1 MKSFFTILITF
12 FATTLLA
19 QNTTRSDTTYWRI
32 GGSSSLTF
40 SQVALTNWAAG
51 GQNSVAINSN
61 FSIFA
66 NRVKARGKWENSLDL
81 AYGLIKQG
89 DASFNKS
96 DDLINLVTKYSYK
109 VNKDNGK
116 WFYSASMDFRTQ
128 FYEGLDEEGNFI
140 SDFMAPGYLTIGTGI
155 SYDPNDQLSFT
166 YQPLTGKFTFVR
178 DQQLANEG
186 AYGVDP
192 AVFAADGTTV
202 ITPGKKSRA
211 EFGSFFRA
219 KYKNDIFESRLEL
232 FTSYLEDFGTI
243 DVNWQNALVM
253 QLTKVLSMNA
263 FAQLIYDKD
272 IKIGA
277 DDNGD
282 GEILEADGEF
292 KDRVQFK
299 SVIGVGL
306 TYKFGK
312 QKKQ

>member
-1 MKSFFTILITF
+1 MRLKIT
-12 FATTLLA
+12 ALLVTLSTSLFA
-19 QNTTRSDTTYWRI
+19 QNTAPTDTTYWRN
-32 GGSSSLTF
+32 GGTGSITF
-40 SQVALTNWAAG
+40 SQVSLTNWAAG

-61 FSIFA
+61 LSLFA
-66 NRVKARGKWENSLDL
+66 NRVKGRGKWENSMDL
-81 AYGLIKQG
+81 AYGLIRQG
-89 DASFNKS
+89 DASFTKS
-96 DDLINLVTKYSYK
+96 DDLINIVTKYSYQM
-109 VNKDNGK
+109 NRESGK
-116 WFYSASMDFRTQ
+116 WFFSALMDFKTQ
-128 FYEGLDEEGNFI
+128 FYEGVDEEGNFI
-140 SDFMAPGYLTIGTGI
+140 SDFMAPGYLTVGLGV
-155 SYDPNDQLSFT
+155 SYDPTDQLSFS
-166 YQPLTGKFTFVR
+166 YQPVTGKFTFVR
-178 DQQLANEG
+178 DQELANQG

-219 KYKNDIFESRLEL
+219 KFKNDIFESRLEL
-232 FTSYLEDFGTI
+232 FTSYLENFGTI

-272 IKIGA
+272 IKIAA

-282 GEILEADGEF
+282 GIIDESTEL

-299 SVIGVGL
+299 SVIGIGL

-312 QKKQ
+312 QKTE

>member
-1 MKSFFTILITF
+1 MRLKIT
-12 FATTLLA
+12 ALLVTLSTSLFA
-19 QNTTRSDTTYWRI
+19 QNTAPTDTTYWRN
-32 GGSSSLTF
+32 GGTGSITF
-40 SQVALTNWAAG
+40 SQVSLTNWAAG

-61 FSIFA
+61 LSLFA
-66 NRVKARGKWENSLDL
+66 NRVKGRGKWENSMDL
-81 AYGLIKQG
+81 AYGLIRQG
-89 DASFNKS
+89 DASFTKS
-96 DDLINLVTKYSYK
+96 DDLINIVTKYSYRM
-109 VNKDNGK
+109 NRESGK
-116 WFYSASMDFRTQ
+116 WFFSALMDFKTQ
-128 FYEGLDEEGNFI
+128 FYEGVDEEGNFI
-140 SDFMAPGYLTIGTGI
+140 SDFMAPGYLTVGLGV
-155 SYDPNDQLSFT
+155 SYDPTDQLSFS
-166 YQPLTGKFTFVR
+166 YQPVTGKFTFVR
-178 DQQLANEG
+178 DQELANQG

-219 KYKNDIFESRLEL
+219 KFKNDIFESRLEL
-232 FTSYLEDFGTI
+232 FTSYLENFGTI

-272 IKIGA
+272 IKIAA

-282 GEILEADGEF
+282 GIIDESTEL

-299 SVIGVGL
+299 SVIGIGL

-312 QKKQ
+312 QKTE